1 VGSRNGARPWSV
13 RVATSA
19 GIQPL
24 AAPERYCEDAGTK
37 RPQRPDSDRNRGFNH
52 RQKRFNLLEG
62 ALIVSETVSLDY
74 EIKSPIERVWHALTN
89 PATLMQWMFFE
100 TEDFQPVVGH
110 HFQFRGKAATG
121 WTGVVDCEVLVAE
134 VPHRLS
140 YRWVTAGQ
148 KDLHQ
153 TIVTWTLTA
162 VDHGV
167 TQLHLEQTGFDSAAK
182 QEIGGARYGW
192 THQLDQLETLL
203 SREGRVDEP

>member
-1 VGSRNGARPWSV
+1 M
-13 RVATSA
+13 
-19 GIQPL
+19 
-24 AAPERYCEDAGTK
+24 
-37 RPQRPDSDRNRGFNH
+37 
-52 RQKRFNLLEG
+52 EG

-74 EIKSPIERVWHALTN
+74 EIKSSIERVWHALTN

-121 WTGVVDCEVLVAE
+121 WTGVVDCEVLAVE

-140 YRWVTAGQ
+140 YRRVTAGQ

-167 TQLHLEQTGFDSAAK
+167 TQLHLEQTGFDSTAK

-203 SREGRVDEP
+203 TREGRVDEPPRQPDIWLARGSSSAGRAQKGDQGSVGNGLCG